1 LRNYSSI
8 NNVVDALQVYNNS
21 LAYKGDKNMTR
32 ELTLRTLDI
41 PSIHKFGIGFDSILD
56 ELMRVNAQQT
66 NTNYPP
72 YNIVKHSEDA
82 FAIELAVAGFREGDI
97 NITLEKNVL
106 TIKGQQT
113 ESLDE
118 LEKEVE
124 YVHRGISARNF
135 DRTFTLAD
143 YVEVLG
149 AKAENGI
156 LTIELERQVPEE
168 QKPKTV
174 AITYNK

>member
-1 LRNYSSI
+1 
-8 NNVVDALQVYNNS
+8 
-21 LAYKGDKNMTR
+21 MTR
-32 ELTLRTLDI
+32 ELTLRSLDI

-106 TIKGQQT
+106 TIKGEQT

-174 AITYNK
+174 AITYKK

>member
-1 LRNYSSI
+1 
-8 NNVVDALQVYNNS
+8 
-21 LAYKGDKNMTR
+21 MTR

-97 NITLEKNVL
+97 KITLEKNVL
-106 TIKGQQT
+106 TIKGEQT
-113 ESLDE
+113 VSLDE
-118 LEKEVE
+118 LEKDVE

-135 DRTFTLAD
+135 DRVFTLAD
-143 YVEVLG
+143 YVEVIG
-149 AKAENGI
+149 AKSENGI

-174 AITYNK
+174 AITYTK

>member
-1 LRNYSSI
+1 
-8 NNVVDALQVYNNS
+8 
-21 LAYKGDKNMTR
+21 MTR
-32 ELTLRTLDI
+32 ELTLRSLDI
-41 PSIHKFGIGFDSILD
+41 PSIHKFGIGFDNILD

-106 TIKGQQT
+106 TIKGEQT
-113 ESLDE
+113 VSLDE
-118 LEKEVE
+118 LEKDVE
-124 YVHRGISARNF
+124 YLHRGISARNF

-168 QKPKTV
+168 QKPK
-174 AITYNK
+174 AIQISYTK

>member
-1 LRNYSSI
+1 
-8 NNVVDALQVYNNS
+8 
-21 LAYKGDKNMTR
+21 MTR
-32 ELTLRTLDI
+32 ELTLRSLDI

-118 LEKEVE
+118 LEKEIE

-174 AITYNK
+174 AITYKK